1 MAIFHYVAVYRMETT
16 QFDVTGKIQLDI
28 TLL

>member
-1 MAIFHYVAVYRMETT
+1 MLLFSVAVYRIETT

>member
-1 MAIFHYVAVYRMETT
+1 MLLFSVTVYRMETT